1 MIPCLQDVPKPI
13 FMQTKEQKD
22 WNEEEHRLAGEYEKK
37 VKDLQEEREKYRKV
51 HCIYLINY

>member
-1 MIPCLQDVPKPI
+1 MIACLQDIPKPM

-37 VKDLQEEREKYRKV
+37 VKDLNEEREKYRKV
-51 HCIYLINY
+51 FN